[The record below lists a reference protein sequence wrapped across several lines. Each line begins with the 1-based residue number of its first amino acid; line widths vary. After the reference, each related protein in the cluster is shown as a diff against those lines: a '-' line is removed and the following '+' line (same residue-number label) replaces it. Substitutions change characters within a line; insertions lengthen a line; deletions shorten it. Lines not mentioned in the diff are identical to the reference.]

1 MSQRDPSPVTRRID
15 PHRRRSMMKQL
26 FKNAK
31 IYDGAGDAPFRGEIL
46 IDGDRIAE
54 VFNYSRSEGYAG
66 SDADAVYDLEGLS
79 VSPGFIDM
87 HSHNDWFAIK
97 KEPLPYF
104 EPFIRQGITTFI
116 AGNCGLSCTGFD
128 KGTEHVDKMGGNLFG
143 YKEDTVGIYPS
154 AKDLLDAVD
163 GNCPCNMATLV
174 GHGSA
179 RASVV
184 GFENRDLTE
193 AETEEM
199 IRILEES
206 LEGGALGVSLGL
218 MYEPGLYSSN
228 EELRKVVEL
237 CVKHDKVMTVH
248 PKAESKVSMGY
259 PQLLGRSHLLRALDD
274 LVEISKGTDLKLQY
288 SHAIFIGAKTIK
300 DMPEFLDIVKN
311 VRDAGVRFQ
320 WDIYNDTYGV
330 SVITV
335 FMPAWYMGMSE
346 EERNKPVNKFKISV
360 LVNATKML
368 LGFNFNN
375 VEVAYIGPGYEHYEG
390 KTVAEIARENGKK
403 DLDMYLQLCRES
415 NFQGRVNMGP
425 YTTDEIIHSFEKN
438 PLCLYMTDA
447 WVEEHGVQNP
457 ALYDCFPRFLR
468 DSLKGLGDTM
478 PQTIRRMTGASADR
492 FEIKDRGYIRPDYYA
507 DLTVFSEDE
516 LRDTVPDKKH
526 SFGIRKVMINGK
538 LILDEG
544 TLDEEAL
551 KTSGRAIRG

>member
-1 MSQRDPSPVTRRID
+1 
-15 PHRRRSMMKQL
+15 MKQL
-26 FKNAK
+26 LKNGT
-31 IYDGAGDAPFRGEIL
+31 IYDGTGGESYRGEIL
-46 IDGDRIAE
+46 VEDDKIAR
-54 VFNYSRSEGYAG
+54 VFNYSETAGYEG
-66 SDADAVYDLEGLS
+66 SDVDAVYDLEGRS

-97 KEPLPYF
+97 KDPLPYF

-116 AGNCGLSCTGFD
+116 AGNCGLSAVGFD
-128 KGTEHVDKMGGNLFG
+128 RETEHVDKMGGNLFG
-143 YKEDTVGIYPS
+143 YKEDTIGTYPS
-154 AKDLLDAVD
+154 AKDLLDEVD
-163 GNCPCNMATLV
+163 NNCPCNMATLV

-193 AETEEM
+193 EETGEM

-206 LEGGALGVSLGL
+206 LKGGALGVSLGL

-237 CVKHDKVMTVH
+237 CVKHDKVLTVH

-288 SHAIFIGAKTIK
+288 SHAIFIGAKTQK
-300 DMPEFLDIVKN
+300 DMPEFLEIVKKL
-311 VRDAGVRFQ
+311 REEGVRFQ

-346 EERNKPVNKFKISV
+346 EERNKPLNKLKISA

-375 VEVAYIGPGYEHYEG
+375 VEIAYIGPGYEKYEG
-390 KTVAEIARENGKK
+390 KTVAELAREYHKK

-415 NFQGRVNMGP
+415 DFKGRVNMGP
-425 YTTDEIIHSFEKN
+425 YTTEEIIHRFEKN

-457 ALYDCFPRFLR
+457 ALYDCFPRFLQ

-492 FEIKDRGYIRPDYYA
+492 FEIKDRGYIKPGCFA
-507 DLTVFSEDE
+507 DLTVFDEDE
-516 LRDTVPDKKH
+516 LREAVPDKK
-526 SFGIRKVMINGK
+526 SAFGIRKVMINGK
-538 LILDEG
+538 MVLDNNL
-544 TLDEEAL
+544 LDAEAL
-551 KTSGRAIRG
+551 KTSGKAIRG

>member
-1 MSQRDPSPVTRRID
+1 
-15 PHRRRSMMKQL
+15 MKQL
-26 FKNAK
+26 FKNGM
-31 IYDGAGDAPFRGEIL
+31 IYDGTGNDPFKGEIL
-46 IDGDRIAE
+46 VEDDKI
-54 VFNYSRSEGYAG
+54 VKVCNYADSEGTG
-66 SDADAVYDLEGLS
+66 NEDADVTYDLEGLAI
-79 VSPGFIDM
+79 SPGFIDM

-116 AGNCGLSCTGFD
+116 TGNCGLSAVGFD
-128 KGTEHVDKMGGNLFG
+128 RDTEHVDKMGGNLFG
-143 YKEDTVGIYPS
+143 YKDDTRGIYPS
-154 AKDLLDAVD
+154 AKELLDEVD
-163 GNCPCNMATLV
+163 NNCPCNIATLV

-179 RASVV
+179 RASVI

-193 AETEEM
+193 KETGDL

-218 MYEPGLYSSN
+218 MYEPGLYSNN

-237 CVKHDKVMTVH
+237 CVKHDKVLTVH

-288 SHAIFIGAKTIK
+288 SHAIFIGEKTQK
-300 DMPEFLDIVKN
+300 DMPEFLEIVRK

-346 EERNKPVNKFKISV
+346 EERNKPLNKFKINL

-375 VEVAYIGPGYEHYEG
+375 VEIAYIGPGFEKYEG
-390 KTVAEIARENGKK
+390 KTVAELARENNKK
-403 DLDMYLQLCRES
+403 ELDMYLQLCRES
-415 NFQGRVNMGP
+415 DFKGRVNMGP
-425 YTTDEIIHSFEKN
+425 YTTPEIIHSFEKN

-457 ALYDCFPRFLR
+457 ALFDCFPRFLQ
-468 DSLKGLGDTM
+468 DSLNGLGDTM

-492 FEIKDRGYIRPDYYA
+492 FEIRDRGYIKEGYFA
-507 DLTVFSEDE
+507 DLTVFDE
-516 LRDTVPDKKH
+516 EELKNTTPDKKAA
-526 SFGIRKVMINGK
+526 FGIRKVMINGK
-538 LILDEG
+538 MVLDGNE
-544 TLDEEAL
+544 LDKEVL
-551 KTSGRAIRG
+551 KTSGKAIRG

>member
-1 MSQRDPSPVTRRID
+1 
-15 PHRRRSMMKQL
+15 MKQL
-26 FKNAK
+26 LKNGT
-31 IYDGAGDAPFRGEIL
+31 IYDGTGGESYRGEIL
-46 IDGDRIAE
+46 VEDDKIAR
-54 VFNYSRSEGYAG
+54 VFNYSETAGYEG
-66 SDADAVYDLEGLS
+66 SDVDAVYDLEGRS

-97 KEPLPYF
+97 KDPLPYF

-116 AGNCGLSCTGFD
+116 AGNCGLSAVGFD
-128 KGTEHVDKMGGNLFG
+128 RETEHVDKMGGNLFG
-143 YKEDTVGIYPS
+143 YKEDTIGTYPS
-154 AKDLLDAVD
+154 AKDLLDEVYN
-163 GNCPCNMATLV
+163 NCPCNMATLV

-193 AETEEM
+193 AETGEM

-237 CVKHDKVMTVH
+237 CVKHDKVLTVH

-288 SHAIFIGAKTIK
+288 SHAIFIGAKTQK
-300 DMPEFLDIVKN
+300 DMPEFLEIVKKL
-311 VRDAGVRFQ
+311 REEGVRFQ

-346 EERNKPVNKFKISV
+346 EERNKPLNKLKISA

-375 VEVAYIGPGYEHYEG
+375 VEIAYIGPGYEKYEG
-390 KTVAEIARENGKK
+390 KTVAELAREYHKK

-415 NFQGRVNMGP
+415 DFKGRVNMGP
-425 YTTDEIIHSFEKN
+425 YTTEEIIHRFEKN

-457 ALYDCFPRFLR
+457 ALYDCFPRFLQ

-492 FEIKDRGYIRPDYYA
+492 FEIKDRGYIKPGCFA
-507 DLTVFSEDE
+507 DLTVFDEDE
-516 LRDTVPDKKH
+516 LREAVPDKK
-526 SFGIRKVMINGK
+526 SAFGIRKVMINGK
-538 LILDEG
+538 MVLDNNL
-544 TLDEEAL
+544 LDAEAL
-551 KTSGRAIRG
+551 KTSGKAIRG

>member
-1 MSQRDPSPVTRRID
+1 
-15 PHRRRSMMKQL
+15 MKQL
-26 FKNAK
+26 FKNGK
-31 IYDGAGDAPFRGEIL
+31 IYDGTGGDPFMGEIL
-46 IDGDRIAE
+46 IEEDKITGVYDYAE
-54 VFNYSRSEGYAG
+54 TPGYEGK
-66 SDADAVYDLEGLS
+66 DVDAVCDLEGQS

-97 KEPLPYF
+97 KDPLPYF

-116 AGNCGLSCTGFD
+116 AGNCGLSAVGFD
-128 KGTEHVDKMGGNLFG
+128 RETEHVDKMGGNLFG
-143 YKEDTVGIYPS
+143 YKEDTKGTYPS
-154 AKDLLDAVD
+154 AKDLLDEVD
-163 GNCPCNMATLV
+163 NNCPCNMATLV

-184 GFENRDLTE
+184 GFENRNLTE

-237 CVKHDKVMTVH
+237 CVKHDKVLTVH

-259 PQLLGRSHLLRALDD
+259 PQLLGRSHLLRAVDD
-274 LVEISKGTDLKLQY
+274 LVEISKGTNLKLQY
-288 SHAIFIGAKTIK
+288 SHAIFIGAKTQK
-300 DMPEFLDIVKN
+300 DMPEFLEIVKKL
-311 VRDAGVRFQ
+311 REDGVRFR

-346 EERNKPVNKFKISV
+346 EERNKPLNKLKISV

-375 VEVAYIGPGYEHYEG
+375 VEVAYIGPGYEKYEG
-390 KTVAEIARENGKK
+390 KTVAELARENKKK

-415 NFQGRVNMGP
+415 DFKGRVNMGP

-457 ALYDCFPRFLR
+457 ALYDCFPRFLQ

-492 FEIKDRGYIRPDYYA
+492 FEIKDRGYVKPGYYA
-507 DLTVFSEDE
+507 DLTVFDEEE
-516 LRDTVPDKKH
+516 LRETVPDKK
-526 SFGIRKVMINGK
+526 SAFGIRKVMINGK
-538 LILDEG
+538 MVLDHN
-544 TLDEEAL
+544 TLDAETL
-551 KTSGRAIRG
+551 KTSGKAIRG

>member
-1 MSQRDPSPVTRRID
+1 
-15 PHRRRSMMKQL
+15 MKQL
-26 FKNAK
+26 LKNGT
-31 IYDGAGDAPFRGEIL
+31 IYDGTGGEAYRGEIL
-46 IDGDRIAE
+46 IEEDKISK
-54 VFNYSRSEGYAG
+54 VFNYSETAGYEGE
-66 SDADAVYDLEGLS
+66 DVDAVYDLEGLS

-97 KEPLPYF
+97 KDPLPYF

-116 AGNCGLSCTGFD
+116 AGNCGLSAVGFD
-128 KGTEHVDKMGGNLFG
+128 RETEHVDKMGGNLFG
-143 YKEDTVGIYPS
+143 YKEDTTGMYPS
-154 AKDLLDAVD
+154 AKDLLDEVD
-163 GNCPCNMATLV
+163 NNCPCNLATLV

-193 AETEEM
+193 AETGEM
-199 IRILEES
+199 IRILEEN

-237 CVKHDKVMTVH
+237 CVKHDKVLTVH

-259 PQLLGRSHLLRALDD
+259 PQLLGRSHLLRAVDD

-288 SHAIFIGAKTIK
+288 SHAIFIGAKTQK
-300 DMPEFLDIVKN
+300 DMPEFLEIVKKL
-311 VRDAGVRFQ
+311 REDGVRFQ

-346 EERNKPVNKFKISV
+346 EERNKPLNKLKISA

-375 VEVAYIGPGYEHYEG
+375 VEIAYIGPGYEKYEG
-390 KTVAEIARENGKK
+390 KTVAELARENNMK

-415 NFQGRVNMGP
+415 DFKGRVNMGP
-425 YTTDEIIHSFEKN
+425 YTTEEIIHGFEKN

-457 ALYDCFPRFLR
+457 ALYDCFPRFLQ

-492 FEIKDRGYIRPDYYA
+492 FEIKDRGYIRPDCFA
-507 DLTVFSEDE
+507 DLTVFDEDE
-516 LRDTVPDKKH
+516 LRDAVPDKK
-526 SFGIRKVMINGK
+526 SAFGIRKVMINGK
-538 LILDEG
+538 MVLDND
-544 TLDEEAL
+544 TLDHETL